1 MTRSRRKETKQ
12 MSKEPE
18 WLTELLEQADRR
30 EEKHRIE
37 MSKIRADQALAVIA
51 SFEEK
56 ASEIEQIAKQEIDLI
71 TSWKESELLKLQ
83 RKISWLSFQLENF
96 LKTSHESTLTLAHGV
111 IKSRKSKDKV
121 IVVDEAKFLPIGKKL
136 GLVRHIDAQEEPDL
150 KAIRAYL
157 KTHGNRPPI
166 GVTVTPGQPTFSYK
180 TYKKGIIDEQIER
193 SETEDG
199 HNFGTEQ
206 TTQAAA

>member
-1 MTRSRRKETKQ
+1 

-18 WLTELLEQADRR
+18 WLTELLEQADQR

-56 ASEIEQIAKQEIDLI
+56 ASEIEQIAQQEIDLI
-71 TSWKESELLKLQ
+71 TSWKEFELSKLQ
-83 RKISWLSFQLENF
+83 RKISWLSFQIEQYMR
-96 LKTSHESTLTLAHGV
+96 TTGESTLNLAHGT
-111 IKSRKSKDKV
+111 IKIRKSRDKV
-121 IVVDEAKFLPIGKKL
+121 DVIDPQKFLPIGKKL
-136 GLVRHIDAQEEPDL
+136 GLVRHIDAQDEPDL
-150 KAIRAYL
+150 NAIRAYL

-180 TYKKGIIDEQIER
+180 TIKKGIPDEQIE
-193 SETEDG
+193 DG
-199 HNFGTEQ
+199 RIVEPEQ
-206 TTQAAA
+206 TSQAAA